1 MEKYLWWVKHDVEK
15 RLLFKI
21 EAKTEFLAA

>member
-1 MEKYLWWVKHDVEK
+1 MERYLWWVKQDVEK
-15 RLLFKI
+15 RLLLKI